1 MDLFQTPAIR
11 TDDMTPSEWQAQL
24 KQMLSRAEATQ
35 QYRLGLMSPDDFAD
49 ALATHGIVDPYRLA
63 DGWERGAIWPGTP

>member
-24 KQMLSRAEATQ
+24 KQMLRRAEATQ
-35 QYRLGLMSPDDFAD
+35 QYRMGLISPEDFAD
-49 ALATHGIVDPYRLA
+49 ALATHGIADPYLLA
-63 DGWERGAIWPGTP
+63 DGWERGLIWPGSI